1 MANNYLTKNSDF
13 TDTNVGLRFNLK
25 LENELLTEE
34 RANIITSKL
43 DKNCLN
49 NECFVALRMSS
60 DTEMEIM
67 NNLLTNGT
75 AGDGA
80 TFFEK
85 GMGLEKKEYTG
96 NAKNDK
102 RLDFE
107 INKMFPV
114 ESTQVGVVTGENG
127 GNIFA
132 TASWKES
139 NLLKP
144 LYSED
149 SGMIPI
155 YDTYDINGIYSIGTV
170 TVSLN
175 VLQVL
180 LEFQLHD
187 HSTNSIAFDSY
198 EYFKHSK

>member
-1 MANNYLTKNSDF
+1 MANNYLTKNSDL

-67 NNLLTNGT
+67 NSLLTNGT

-85 GMGLEKKEYTG
+85 GMGLEKIEYTG
-96 NAKNDK
+96 NAKKDK

-107 INKMFPV
+107 INKIFPV

-139 NLLKP
+139 NL
-144 LYSED
+144 
-149 SGMIPI
+149 
-155 YDTYDINGIYSIGTV
+155 
-170 TVSLN
+170 
-175 VLQVL
+175 
-180 LEFQLHD
+180 
-187 HSTNSIAFDSY
+187 
-198 EYFKHSK
+198 

>member
-1 MANNYLTKNSDF
+1 MANNYLTKNSDL

-49 NECFVALRMSS
+49 NECFVAFRMSS

-67 NNLLTNGT
+67 NKISFKELLTNGT

-85 GMGLEKKEYTG
+85 GMGLEKIEYTG

-102 RLDFE
+102 RLL
-107 INKMFPV
+107 I
-114 ESTQVGVVTGENG
+114 
-127 GNIFA
+127 
-132 TASWKES
+132 
-139 NLLKP
+139 
-144 LYSED
+144 
-149 SGMIPI
+149 
-155 YDTYDINGIYSIGTV
+155 
-170 TVSLN
+170 
-175 VLQVL
+175 
-180 LEFQLHD
+180 H
-187 HSTNSIAFDSY
+187 
-198 EYFKHSK
+198 